1 MIIRTTLDVIFNM
14 EDLIR
19 KFTVGL
25 TYSKFNPQP
34 IMILKETVS
43 VILGDP
49 SGNHDNGRFTTVLL
63 KALSGQLLNRCLC
76 L

>member
-1 MIIRTTLDVIFNM
+1 M

-25 TYSKFNPQP
+25 TYSKSNPQP

-43 VILGDP
+43 VILSD
-49 SGNHDNGRFTTVLL
+49 SSCNHGNARFTTVPL
-63 KALSGQLLNRCLC
+63 KALSGQL
-76 L
+76 